1 MAEAKRAVPEGYH
14 TVTPH
19 LVVRGAAEAI
29 EFYKRAFGALELARS
44 PGPDGKRL
52 NHAELKIG
60 DSRLMLVDEYPEYG
74 SKSPQGLGGSPV
86 TIHLYV
92 EDVDAVFDRAV
103 KAGCKVEMALMDA
116 FWGDRYGQLQD
127 PFGHKWSLAT
137 HKEDLS
143 QEEKAKRA
151 QAFFADMGGGK
162 HPGKQ

>member
-1 MAEAKRAVPEGYH
+1 MAKVKPIPEGFH
-14 TVTPH
+14 TITPH

-29 EFYKRAFGALELARS
+29 EFYTRAFGAQELARS

-52 NHAELKIG
+52 MHAEIKIG

-103 KAGCKVEMALMDA
+103 KAGCKVQMALMDA
-116 FWGDRYGQLQD
+116 FWGDRYGQLTD
-127 PFGHKWSLAT
+127 PYGHKWSLAT
-137 HKEDLS
+137 HKEDLTR
-143 QEEKAKRA
+143 EEMAKRA
-151 QAFFADMGGGK
+151 QAFFSSVGGGQ